1 MPQRIRIF
9 AELGRLLARPR
20 QFWWKL
26 LALVYALRAHVAF
39 RATTRLPFAPAPA
52 RGRAPV
58 DLAVVDAL
66 RRAPTDDERA
76 RWRKYTREDV
86 AAHARL
92 ADGWIVVRER
102 VFDIT
107 AFATTHP
114 GFNNAGQVS
123 TALAIARALGK
134 EASDEFEEI
143 HSARAW
149 TQLRDFQIGVVTRE
163 GDAETETETETERET
178 TTRASPVPAWL
189 AKDRDFWVKYAGGA
203 SKGVLRYLEANGCPQ
218 GRSEEDV
225 VAEVALSTRDA
236 ASDKG
241 EKPRHGRWWRRIVGG
256 AIVAAS
262 ARGIVGVLL

>member
-1 MPQRIRIF
+1 MR
-9 AELGRLLARPR
+9 ASGRD
-20 QFWWKL
+20 
-26 LALVYALRAHVAF
+26 VA
-39 RATTRLPFAPAPA
+39 
-52 RGRAPV
+52 V

-76 RWRKYTREDV
+76 RWRKYAREDV

-92 ADGWIVVRER
+92 ADGWIVVNER

-123 TALAIARALGK
+123 TALAIARALGR
-134 EASDEFEEI
+134 EASEEFEEI

-149 TQLRDFQIGVVTRE
+149 TQLRDFQIGVVRRE
-163 GDAETETETETERET
+163 GDADADASSTRET
-178 TTRASPVPAWL
+178 AERASPVPAWL
-189 AKDRDFWVKYAGGA
+189 ARDRDFWVKYAGGA
-203 SKGVLRYLEANGCPQ
+203 SEGVLRYLEANGCPQ
-218 GRSEEDV
+218 GRREEGV
-225 VAEVALSTRDA
+225 VAEVALSKRDA

-241 EKPRHGRWWRRIVGG
+241 EKPRRGRWWRRIVGG

-262 ARGIVGVLL
+262 ARRIVVVLL

>member
-1 MPQRIRIF
+1 MH
-9 AELGRLLARPR
+9 ASGRD
-20 QFWWKL
+20 
-26 LALVYALRAHVAF
+26 VA
-39 RATTRLPFAPAPA
+39 
-52 RGRAPV
+52 V

-92 ADGWIVVRER
+92 ADGWIVVNER

-163 GDAETETETETERET
+163 GDAEAETERET

-203 SKGVLRYLEANGCPQ
+203 SEGVLRYLEANGCPQ

-241 EKPRHGRWWRRIVGG
+241 EKPRRGRWWRRIVGG

-262 ARGIVGVLL
+262 AHKALRQLIHSELLNFHATVRTQETG

>member
-1 MPQRIRIF
+1 MH
-9 AELGRLLARPR
+9 ASGRD
-20 QFWWKL
+20 
-26 LALVYALRAHVAF
+26 VA
-39 RATTRLPFAPAPA
+39 
-52 RGRAPV
+52 V

-92 ADGWIVVRER
+92 ADGWIVVHER

-163 GDAETETETETERET
+163 GDAEAEAEAEAERSGDGARDDDARVAGAGVVGERQRLLGQVRGRRERGRVAISRGERMPAGAVGRGRRRGG
-178 TTRASPVPAWL
+178 RAL
-189 AKDRDFWVKYAGGA
+189 
-203 SKGVLRYLEANGCPQ
+203 
-218 GRSEEDV
+218 
-225 VAEVALSTRDA
+225 DA
-236 ASDKG
+236 
-241 EKPRHGRWWRRIVGG
+241 RRRVG
-256 AIVAAS
+256 
-262 ARGIVGVLL
+262 